1 MKSTSSAIRVAIVA
15 GLAAVTAAP
24 AGIRDKAY
32 EVGVYAGI
40 ENGDQR
46 TSVPSGGSFGIRAG
60 YAFTKKIMAELTVDG
75 FPASRQITERV
86 GDPSLPI
93 QQVPIETN
101 PSATFV
107 SYMLGLTANFLT
119 ERDVKTN
126 PYFNVSLGFVNESRG
141 SSDFTV
147 RTNPNDPNSVISGT
161 VLARKDTGTGLSVSA
176 GARTF
181 LRNNFGIR
189 YEVRYI
195 HHDTFAINQDGFQFS
210 AGATFVLGGKK

>member
-1 MKSTSSAIRVAIVA
+1 MKPTSSVMRVAFVA
-15 GLAAVTAAP
+15 GLAAVTATP

-32 EVGVYAGI
+32 EVGVYGGV
-40 ENGDQR
+40 ENGDHR
-46 TSVPSGGSFGIRAG
+46 TSVKSGGSFGIRAG
-60 YAFTKKIMAELTVDG
+60 YLFTKKIMAELTVDG
-75 FPASRQITERV
+75 FPASRDITERV
-86 GDPSLPI
+86 GDPSLPVL
-93 QQVPIETN
+93 QVPVQTK

-119 ERDVKTN
+119 ERDTKTN

-141 SSDFTV
+141 SSDFSV
-147 RTNPNDPNSVISGT
+147 RTNPNDPNSVVAGT
-161 VLARKDTGTGLSVSA
+161 ILARKDTGTGLSVSA

-189 YEVRYI
+189 YEIRYI
-195 HHDTFAINQDGFQFS
+195 HHDTFTINQDGFQFS